1 MKDVEI
7 AKECSVVKNIGKMK
21 IIHSIGGRLM
31 KKIIDVQ
38 HISKSYGYLLNK
50 VTVLDNLSFSV
61 EKGEFVGIMGPS
73 GAGKST
79 LLNVISTIELPSA
92 GSVKINGDSIL
103 EMRSNQLSE
112 FRRKEIGFIFQ
123 DFNLVDSLNI
133 KDNILLPLAVD
144 HIPVKEMEQRLARVA
159 SILNIESI
167 LSSYPNTV
175 SIGQKQRA
183 AAARALITDPK
194 IIFADEPTG
203 SLDSKSAAELLQYM
217 TDINQQDDATIIMV
231 THDPYTAS
239 YCNRIIFIKDGAFF
253 SEVVRQ
259 GPREEFFNQVIDMQ
273 ATIGGGKRFD
283 AF

>member
-1 MKDVEI
+1 
-7 AKECSVVKNIGKMK
+7 
-21 IIHSIGGRLM
+21 M

-61 EKGEFVGIMGPS
+61 EKGEFIGIMGPS

-92 GSVKINGDSIL
+92 GSVKINGKSIL
-103 EMRSNQLSE
+103 EMRSNQLSD

-123 DFNLVDSLNI
+123 DFNLVESLNI

-144 HIPVKEMEQRLARVA
+144 HISVKEMETRLARVA
-159 SILNIESI
+159 SILNIEAI
-167 LSSYPNTV
+167 LSSYPTAI

-183 AAARALITDPK
+183 AAARALITAPK

-217 TDINQQDDATIIMV
+217 TDINQQDDATIVMV